1 MLKRNGR
8 YAKLM
13 LKRNG
18 RYAKIDKM
26 SNNRVSTTTRFKD
39 RAMKIITLLNEK
51 GGVGKT
57 TLSTH
62 IAAYLALQGKKVIL
76 VDADPQAHATVTLG
90 IAKSSGFYDLMVRD
104 DSFQSVLRM
113 VSPEVYEMPEHES
126 TGALYLVPSNVE
138 TRNITNSIS
147 DAFAIAEKFGEVADF
162 IDFVIFD
169 TSPTPSLLHGA
180 IYIATDAILYPTKC
194 EYLSFDGLVESMKHR
209 TQAENH
215 RKRWGLEPIHL
226 LGIVPTM
233 YRQTTAEHPENLA
246 EMKKM
251 FGDVVWEPIPQRT
264 IWTEITRIHSMV
276 WTVAPQSKAAAD
288 AKALGARFMK
298 ELQNV

>member
-1 MLKRNGR
+1 
-8 YAKLM
+8 
-13 LKRNG
+13 
-18 RYAKIDKM
+18 
-26 SNNRVSTTTRFKD
+26 
-39 RAMKIITLLNEK
+39 MKIITLLNEK

-62 IAAYLALQGKKVIL
+62 LASYLALQGHKVIL

-113 VSPEVYEMPEHES
+113 VSPEVYEIVGQE
-126 TGALYLVPSNVE
+126 TKGALYLVPSNVE
-138 TRNITNSIS
+138 TRNIANSIS
-147 DAFAIAEKFGEVADF
+147 DAFAIAEKFREVADF
-162 IDFVIFD
+162 VDFVIFD

-180 IYIATDAILYPTKC
+180 IYIATDAIVYPTKC

-215 RKRWGLEPIHL
+215 RKRWGLNPIHL
-226 LGIVPTM
+226 LGIIPTM
-233 YRQTTAEHPENLA
+233 YRGKTLEHAENLA
-246 EMKKM
+246 EMQKM
-251 FGDVVWEPIPQRT
+251 FGNAVWEPIPQRT
-264 IWTEITRIHSMV
+264 IWTEITRMHSMV
-276 WTVAPQSKAAAD
+276 WTAAPTSYAAQD
-288 AKALGARFMK
+288 ALTLGKHFME

>member
-1 MLKRNGR
+1 
-8 YAKLM
+8 
-13 LKRNG
+13 
-18 RYAKIDKM
+18 
-26 SNNRVSTTTRFKD
+26 
-39 RAMKIITLLNEK
+39 MKIITLLNEK

-90 IAKSSGFYDLMVRD
+90 ITKSSGFYDLMVRD

-113 VSPEVYEMPEHES
+113 VSPEVYELPENE
-126 TGALYLVPSNVE
+126 TKGALYLIPSNVE
-138 TRNITNSIS
+138 TRNIANSIS
-147 DAFAIAEKFGEVADF
+147 DAFAIAEKFREVEDF
-162 IDFVIFD
+162 VDVVIFD

-194 EYLSFDGLVESMKHR
+194 EFLSFDGLVESMKHR

-215 RKRWGLEPIHL
+215 RKRWGLNPIHL

-233 YRQTTAEHPENLA
+233 FRSKTIEHTENLT

-251 FGDVVWEPIPQRT
+251 FGKAVWEPIPQRT

-276 WTVAPQSKAAAD
+276 WTVAPTSQAASD
-288 AKALGARFMK
+288 AIKLGEHFM
-298 ELQNV
+298 EAMENV

>member
-1 MLKRNGR
+1 
-8 YAKLM
+8 
-13 LKRNG
+13 
-18 RYAKIDKM
+18 
-26 SNNRVSTTTRFKD
+26 
-39 RAMKIITLLNEK
+39 MKIITLLNEK

-62 IAAYLALQGKKVIL
+62 LASYLALQNKKVIL

-90 IAKSSGFYDLMVRD
+90 IAKTSGFYDLMVRD

-113 VSPEVYEMPEHES
+113 VSPEVYELAGTE
-126 TGALYLVPSNVE
+126 TKGALYLVPSNVE
-138 TRNITNSIS
+138 TRNIANSIS
-147 DAFAIAEKFGEVADF
+147 DAFAIAEKFREVEDF
-162 IDFVIFD
+162 VDFVIFD

-209 TQAENH
+209 TQAESH
-215 RKRWGLEPIHL
+215 RKRWGLDPIHL

-233 YRQTTAEHPENLA
+233 FRSKTVEHSENLA

-251 FGDVVWEPIPQRT
+251 FGDAVWEPIPLRT
-264 IWTEITRIHSMV
+264 IWTEITRMHSMV
-276 WTVAPQSKAAAD
+276 WTVAPDSQAAAD
-288 AKALGARFMK
+288 AMMLGKQFTEAI
-298 ELQNV
+298 ENV

>member
-1 MLKRNGR
+1 
-8 YAKLM
+8 
-13 LKRNG
+13 
-18 RYAKIDKM
+18 
-26 SNNRVSTTTRFKD
+26 
-39 RAMKIITLLNEK
+39 MKTITLLNEK

-62 IAAYLALQGKKVIL
+62 LASYLALKGKKVIL

-113 VSPEVYEMPEHES
+113 VSPEVYELPDEEP

-147 DAFAIAEKFGEVADF
+147 DAFAIAEKFREVE
-162 IDFVIFD
+162 DFVDVIIFD

-180 IYIATDAILYPTKC
+180 IYIATDAIVYPTKC
-194 EYLSFDGLVESMKHR
+194 EYLSFDGLMESMKHR
-209 TQAENH
+209 TQAETH
-215 RKRWGLEPIHL
+215 RKRWGLDPIHL

-233 YRQTTAEHPENLA
+233 FRSKTIEHTENLE

-251 FGDVVWEPIPQRT
+251 FGESVWDPIPQRT

-276 WTVAPQSKAAAD
+276 WTVAPNSYAAKD
-288 AKALGARFMK
+288 ALAMGNRFVE
-298 ELQNV
+298 ELENV